1 MITVCKA
8 DASHLHEIS
17 EIEREC
23 FSSPWSASDLAS
35 ALTNPAF
42 ICLSALS
49 GEKPVGY
56 VMMYNAADE
65 GEIANLA
72 VTKEMRRQGIGE
84 MLMEHATA
92 MAKDNGVVTMYLEV
106 RSSNIGAK
114 SLYEK
119 LGFSPIGIRKNY
131 YREPREDAVVM
142 AKVLK

>member
-8 DASHLHEIS
+8 VASHLHEIS
-17 EIEREC
+17 LIEQEC
-23 FSSPWSASDLAS
+23 FSSPWSESDLAS

-42 ICLSALS
+42 ICLSALN
-49 GEKPVGY
+49 GEKAVGY

-84 MLMEHATA
+84 TLMEHAIA
-92 MAKDNGVVTMYLEV
+92 LAKDNGVATMYLEV
-106 RSSNIGAK
+106 RSSNIGAR

-142 AKVLK
+142 AKALK

>member
-1 MITVCKA
+1 
-8 DASHLHEIS
+8 
-17 EIEREC
+17 
-23 FSSPWSASDLAS
+23 
-35 ALTNPAF
+35 
-42 ICLSALS
+42 
-49 GEKPVGY
+49 
-56 VMMYNAADE
+56 MMYNAADE

-119 LGFSPIGIRKNY
+119 LGYSPIGIRKNY
-131 YREPREDAVVM
+131 YREPREDAIVM

>member
-8 DASHLHEIS
+8 DASLLHEAAA
-17 EIEREC
+17 IEQEC
-23 FSSPWSASDLAS
+23 FNTPWSEKDLAA

-42 ICLSALS
+42 TCLSALD

-56 VMMYNAADE
+56 VMMYSAADE

-84 MLMEHATA
+84 MLMEHAIA

-119 LGFSPIGIRKNY
+119 LGFSPIGIRRNY
-131 YREPREDAVVM
+131 YRMPKEDAVVM